1 MIVPAPLS
9 GQRRLFETALFPPE
23 HPGGSLESWR
33 DARRRDLLL
42 ATTADIRNGLVI
54 DFKNDLYRV
63 VDFQHVK
70 PGKGGAFV
78 RAKLKNIKTGRVI
91 DNTWNAGSTIDPVR
105 VSHRKVQFLFNSGD
119 DYTFMDNESY
129 EQLEL
134 PKSMLEDYLPY
145 LLANQ
150 EMELMLHENGSPVD
164 IDFPASVVLQVT
176 ESHDAARGDTA
187 GAVTKEVKLETGIR
201 IQVPPFIK
209 QGEKIKVDTRTGKY
223 LERA

>member
-1 MIVPAPLS
+1 MI
-9 GQRRLFETALFPPE
+9 
-23 HPGGSLESWR
+23 
-33 DARRRDLLL
+33 
-42 ATTADIRNGLVI
+42 N
-54 DFKNDLYRV
+54 FKNDLYRI

-91 DNTWNAGSTIDPVR
+91 DNTWNAGSSIEAVR
-105 VSHRKVQFLFNSGD
+105 VSHRKVQYLFGSGD
-119 DYTFMDNESY
+119 TYTFMDNESY

-145 LLANQ
+145 LLENQ
-150 EMELMLHENGSPVD
+150 EMELMIHEDGSPVD
-164 IDFPASVVLQVT
+164 LDFPTSVVLEVT

-187 GAVTKEVKLETGIR
+187 GAVTKEVQLETGLR

-209 QGEKIKVDTRTGKY
+209 QGERIKIDTRTGKY

>member
-1 MIVPAPLS
+1 M
-9 GQRRLFETALFPPE
+9 
-23 HPGGSLESWR
+23 
-33 DARRRDLLL
+33 

-105 VSHRKVQFLFNSGD
+105 VSPRKVQFLFSSGD
-119 DYTFMDNESY
+119 DYTFMDNETY
-129 EQLEL
+129 EQFEL

-145 LLANQ
+145 MLENQ
-150 EMELMLHENGSPVD
+150 EMEVMLHENGSPVD
-164 IDFPASVVLQVT
+164 IDFPASVILEVT

-187 GAVTKEVKLETGIR
+187 GAVTKEVQLETGIR

-209 QGEKIKVDTRTGKY
+209 QGEKIRVDTRTGKY